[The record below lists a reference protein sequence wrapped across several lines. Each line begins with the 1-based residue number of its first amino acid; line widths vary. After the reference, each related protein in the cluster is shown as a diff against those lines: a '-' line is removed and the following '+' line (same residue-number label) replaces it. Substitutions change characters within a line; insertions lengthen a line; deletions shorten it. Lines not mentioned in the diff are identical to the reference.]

1 MLSDCKTGSDKPDD
15 NTLRL
20 TLLYTP
26 GLGGGNG
33 HDYADQTT
41 QDWGHHEFVY
51 GLASHAG
58 DWRQGKTDWQ
68 AQRLNAPLIAFQS
81 ANHPG
86 ALGKSFSFL
95 RVDNNHVF
103 VTAVKKAEESGDIIV
118 RMVEMRGEKA
128 PNLHVAFAGP
138 VTAAREVN
146 GQELPS
152 GPGHGGEG

>member
-1 MLSDCKTGSDKPDD
+1 MKFEVASHQWFDLTDKSGAYGVTVLSDCKTGSDKPDD

-58 DWRQGKTDWQ
+58 NWRRGKPIG
-68 AQRLNAPLIAFQS
+68 RRS
-81 ANHPG
+81 A
-86 ALGKSFSFL
+86 
-95 RVDNNHVF
+95 
-103 VTAVKKAEESGDIIV
+103 
-118 RMVEMRGEKA
+118 
-128 PNLHVAFAGP
+128 
-138 VTAAREVN
+138 
-146 GQELPS
+146 
-152 GPGHGGEG
+152 